1 MNAARLRRCLT
12 TLACCCLASAPHL
25 AVAASN
31 NNIHLDL
38 DMANGVP
45 ANAALKMVLS
55 LTALSLA
62 PAVLL
67 VTTSFMRISIVLTFL
82 RNALGTQSMPPTQ
95 ILMGMALFLSMAI
108 MAPIG
113 TQLYNDGL
121 GPYLDGKMEAQPAF
135 EASVK
140 PLRSFMLKQ
149 TRSRDLE
156 LFYGIGD
163 TPRPENPEQVHMH
176 LLVPAFV
183 TSEMRTAFEMGFVL
197 YIPFL
202 LVDIVVASLLMAMGM
217 VMVPPAMI
225 SMPIK
230 IMLFVLA
237 DGWNMIVSSLVR
249 SFA

>member
-1 MNAARLRRCLT
+1 MMRSVRIALGVA
-12 TLACCCLASAPHL
+12 CLAAPH
-25 AVAASN
+25 AAFAASN
-31 NNIHLDL
+31 NLHLDL
-38 DMANGVP
+38 DMASGVP
-45 ANAALKMVLS
+45 LNAALKMILG

-67 VTTSFMRISIVLTFL
+67 VTTSFLRISVVLTFL
-82 RNALGTQSMPPTQ
+82 RNALGTQGMPPTQ
-95 ILMGMALFLSMAI
+95 VLMGMALFLTIAI

-113 TQLYNDGL
+113 TQFYEKGL
-121 GPYLDGKMEAQPAF
+121 GPYLDGKLAAEPAF
-135 EASVK
+135 EASMQ
-140 PLRSFMLKQ
+140 PLRTFMLKQ
-149 TRSRDLE
+149 TRSKDLE
-156 LFYGIGD
+156 LFYGIAE
-163 TPRPENPEQVHMH
+163 TPRPQSPEQVQLH

>member
-1 MNAARLRRCLT
+1 MKNGHLVKACMGLA
-12 TLACCCLASAPHL
+12 TLCLASAPHI
-25 AVAASN
+25 AQAASN
-31 NNIHLDL
+31 NNFHLDL

-45 ANAALKMVLS
+45 VNAALKMILG

-113 TQLYNDGL
+113 TQLYNNGL

-135 EASVK
+135 EASVA

-149 TRSRDLE
+149 TRSKDLE
-156 LFYGIGD
+156 LFYGIAD
-163 TPRPENPEQVHMH
+163 TTRPENPEQVQMH